1 MATRSRIAIKLED
14 KILSIYCHYDGYPDG
29 VGETL
34 KKHYL
39 DPAKIQSLMDL
50 GNLSILRPEIG
61 EKQDFNDYASQNK
74 EWCLAYGRDRGET
87 ETEADEFE
95 DVDSLVKYV
104 KDSDQEFLYLY
115 DNEWKY
121 LDLYQ
126 VFKSG
131 WQTL

>member
-14 KILSIYCHYDGYPDG
+14 KILSIYCHYDGYLEG
-29 VGETL
+29 VGNTL
-34 KKHYL
+34 KNHYQ

-50 GNLSILRPEIG
+50 GDLSVLGPEIG
-61 EKQDFNDYASQNK
+61 DKQDFNDYNSQNK

-87 ETEADEFE
+87 GIEADEFK
-95 DVDSLVKYV
+95 DVDSLLNYV
-104 KDSDQEFLYLY
+104 KDSDQEYLYLY
-115 DNEWKY
+115 DNGWKY

-126 VFKSG
+126 VEKSG

>member
-14 KILSIYCHYDGYPDG
+14 KILSIYCHYDGYPEG
-29 VGETL
+29 VGNTL
-34 KKHYL
+34 KNHYQ

-50 GNLSILRPEIG
+50 GDLSVLGPEIG
-61 EKQDFNDYASQNK
+61 DKQDFNDYNSQNK

-87 ETEADEFE
+87 GIEADEFK
-95 DVDSLVKYV
+95 DVDSLLNYV
-104 KDSDQEFLYLY
+104 KDSDQEYLYLY
-115 DNEWKY
+115 DNGWKY

-126 VFKSG
+126 VEKSG